1 MNTIKQ
7 DEELMIQSKKKTI
20 ARLLIYLL
28 DYKKKIMLVLLLMAG
43 SIAIITVNPLMI
55 EYMINQC
62 IREKNIAVL
71 IGMAGIM
78 MVMNL
83 ILIFFVKKRMRV
95 MGEVSNDILMKIRG
109 QLYTHLQTLSIAFF
123 DSRPTGKLLARVIG
137 DVNSLRD
144 VLEDSVVTLIPEL
157 LTIIVVAVIMLVKNA
172 MLAAAVFITLPFLI
186 LGMGMIEHFAHLRWQ
201 IHRKKCSNVN
211 AYVHENF
218 SGIRVVQSF
227 TSEEKSMKD
236 FDQLLLEQ
244 RNSFLN
250 AVVIQDAFGSVID
263 FSWALGA
270 ILLYYIGIKILGT
283 GMVGVGTFLAF
294 STYLG
299 MFWAPINNIGN
310 FYNKLV
316 TNISAAERIF
326 EVMDQKPDIEDFD
339 GAKKLGK
346 IQGNVKFDHV
356 TFAYKGDK
364 PVLEDV
370 SFEVKAGETIAL
382 VGETGAGKS
391 TIANLISRFYD
402 VQSGRIWIEKH
413 EIREITMKS
422 LRSQMGV
429 MTQDNFLFSGT
440 VRDNIRYGK
449 LDASD
454 EEIEIAAKA
463 VCAHEFIMNLEH
475 GYDTEISERVTR
487 LSTGQKQLLAFARTM
502 VAAPRILILDEATS
516 NIDTKTEQLVQKG
529 IQSLLKGRT
538 SFIVA
543 HRLSTIRKADRIF
556 VIQNGG
562 IVEEGNHET
571 LMKKQG
577 IYYQLQIVASDVQEE
592 RGKHCVR

>member
-227 TSEEKSMKD
+227 TSEESVGLR
-236 FDQLLLEQ
+236 FLE
-244 RNSFLN
+244 
-250 AVVIQDAFGSVID
+250 IGP
-263 FSWALGA
+263 A
-270 ILLYYIGIKILGT
+270 I
-283 GMVGVGTFLAF
+283 
-294 STYLG
+294 
-299 MFWAPINNIGN
+299 
-310 FYNKLV
+310 
-316 TNISAAERIF
+316 
-326 EVMDQKPDIEDFD
+326 
-339 GAKKLGK
+339 
-346 IQGNVKFDHV
+346 
-356 TFAYKGDK
+356 
-364 PVLEDV
+364 
-370 SFEVKAGETIAL
+370 
-382 VGETGAGKS
+382 
-391 TIANLISRFYD
+391 
-402 VQSGRIWIEKH
+402 
-413 EIREITMKS
+413 
-422 LRSQMGV
+422 
-429 MTQDNFLFSGT
+429 
-440 VRDNIRYGK
+440 
-449 LDASD
+449 
-454 EEIEIAAKA
+454 
-463 VCAHEFIMNLEH
+463 
-475 GYDTEISERVTR
+475 
-487 LSTGQKQLLAFARTM
+487 
-502 VAAPRILILDEATS
+502 
-516 NIDTKTEQLVQKG
+516 
-529 IQSLLKGRT
+529 
-538 SFIVA
+538 
-543 HRLSTIRKADRIF
+543 RLSTITFSR
-556 VIQNGG
+556 
-562 IVEEGNHET
+562 E
-571 LMKKQG
+571 
-577 IYYQLQIVASDVQEE
+577 
-592 RGKHCVR
+592 